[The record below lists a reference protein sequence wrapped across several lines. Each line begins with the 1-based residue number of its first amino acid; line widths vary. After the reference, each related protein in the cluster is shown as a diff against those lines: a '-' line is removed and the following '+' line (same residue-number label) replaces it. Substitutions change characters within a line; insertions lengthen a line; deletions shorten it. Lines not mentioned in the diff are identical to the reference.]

1 MQQVVVDQIGEKQR
15 PQKASCNVLKREEA
29 AAAEAT
35 TTSTGERYEVVEKK

>member
-29 AAAEAT
+29 AAEAT